1 MNILVPVILFA
12 KHLLRSTSI
21 GNISCMGIDCERQW
35 LFFKSD
41 ERVIQPTA
49 WPWTEYQFSR
59 STVTEYGSS
68 TNRETKSEKIKEF
81 QRTGRCTIGV
91 ILTQCSMDLVKE
103 ATELGA
109 PIGIE
114 PMITLPFQRGFPLNE
129 QPKPSDASLGH
140 NVREWQL
147 VSWMQTQINCRGQSG
162 MTTQERYGLHVF
174 SNSTVHIYACN
185 FMLYWL
191 QSGCR
196 CRVQIVEA
204 CGGVL

>member
-1 MNILVPVILFA
+1 MSESFSP
-12 KHLLRSTSI
+12 LLDLELNTNSQDQLSQNMVAAPTERPNQRRSKNFSDQEDAL
-21 GNISCMGIDCERQW
+21 SVSSW
-35 LFFKSD
+35 LN
-41 ERVIQPTA
+41 V
-49 WPWTEYQFSR
+49 
-59 STVTEYGSS
+59 
-68 TNRETKSEKIKEF
+68 
-81 QRTGRCTIGV
+81 
-91 ILTQCSMDLVKE
+91 SMDLVKE

-129 QPKPSDASLGH
+129 QPKSSDASLGH

-196 CRVQIVEA
+196 CCVHIVEA
-204 CGGVL
+204 RGVL